1 MLILDRYEG
10 EQVFIGDD
18 VIVTVVALK
27 GSRVRLGFA
36 APREIPIHRE
46 EIWREIH
53 RRQHTDVAP
62 LGGEGAGGLGAAAP
76 VPGESTP
83 GEPAR

>member
-1 MLILDRYEG
+1 MLILDRFERG
-10 EQVFIGDD
+10 RVFIGDD
-18 VIVTVVALK
+18 VVVTVVEVR
-27 GSRVRLGFA
+27 GNRVSLGFE
-36 APREIPIHRE
+36 APREIIIHRE
-46 EIWREIH
+46 EIWLEIH
-53 RRQHTDVAP
+53 RRQYTDVAP